1 MNARVVGAGFGV
13 LLLSGVVALGTA
25 AAAWFALG
33 RLMAWPPSPEHEALV
48 LGGMALVMVLW
59 SLCLWAS
66 VRGLAARRQ
75 RAADR
80 KAQVAALTQQPVLT
94 LDGLGHVDWANAAFS
109 QRTDRHGP
117 HVLGRDLAQVLG
129 LPEGE
134 ARTELE
140 TAVAHGQALALSCT
154 GSDLH
159 GHALSWQVEMQPL
172 RDAKS
177 RWMGATVLAMDGSAQ
192 VEAAARLEAL
202 QAEEA
207 LTHQE
212 LMDSLE
218 AERQRAEAERDAWG
232 LERTRWNAEQDAL
245 AHARAEAEA
254 HGDRLHEELNTLHE
268 GLEAA
273 QTGTWQVD
281 LDTHRVALDT
291 GAMRLVGAASSV
303 LLSRPFGHWAEWLS
317 PDDWAMARAQFAPLL
332 AGTAT
337 HRDAVVRLRAPG
349 AEEGQALW
357 IKAAVVAYGADGQAE
372 RIAGTVQRVGDAVQ
386 GLQQQWQLLRDGEA
400 LHGAAVFRL
409 DEHSLVL
416 QASPQF
422 FHLLGRP
429 AQGGEMGWGQFVHQV
444 ADDAHRHALQNA
456 LDDALAEDAKGWDL
470 TLPLRTALGAP
481 LWVQCRAEPR
491 AQSAGERAWLGVVQA
506 VPEPSRIDVAAPD
519 PVPEAP
525 PRDPI
530 AGRGAARLRFGPQWG
545 RTGRLLAPT
554 WLNLAAQVR
563 HLASAEER
571 RAEARRVALSA
582 RSLGADSLADGLQ
595 AWDGLEPDLPVALQA
610 EIDAV
615 VDAFQAA

>member
-1 MNARVVGAGFGV
+1 MNARVVGAGVGV
-13 LLLSGVVALGTA
+13 LLLSAGVALGTA

-33 RLMAWPPSPEHEALV
+33 RLMAWPPSPEHEALAV
-48 LGGMALVMVLW
+48 GGMALVMVLW
-59 SLCLWAS
+59 SLLLWAS
-66 VRGLAARRQ
+66 VRWWAARRQ
-75 RAADR
+75 RAAER

-140 TAVAHGQALALSCT
+140 TAVAHGQALALSCQ

-159 GHALSWQVEMQPL
+159 GNPLNWQLEMQPL
-172 RDAKS
+172 RDAKA
-177 RWMGATVLAMDGSAQ
+177 RWLGATVVAMDGSAL
-192 VEAAARLEAL
+192 VEATARFEAL
-202 QAEEA
+202 QAEETR
-207 LTHQE
+207 THQA
-212 LMDSLE
+212 LMDSLD
-218 AERQRAEAERDAWG
+218 AERQRAEAEREAWS

-303 LLSRPFGHWAEWLS
+303 LLSRPFAHWAEWLS

-444 ADDAHRHALQNA
+444 ADDGHRHALQNA

-491 AQSAGERAWLGVVQA
+491 AQSAGERAWLGVLQA
-506 VPEPSRIDVAAPD
+506 VPEPARIDVAAPD
-519 PVPEAP
+519 PAPEP
-525 PRDPI
+525 PVRDPLDD
-530 AGRGAARLRFGPQWG
+530 RAAAERRLGSDLG
-545 RTGRLLAPT
+545 RTGRLLAPA
-554 WLNLAAQVR
+554 WLNLPTQVR
-563 HLASAEER
+563 QADSADER
-571 RAEARRVALSA
+571 RAAARRVAMLA
-582 RSLGADSLADGLQ
+582 RSLGAACLADGLQ
-595 AWDGLEPDLPVALQA
+595 AWDGAEPELPEALKA

-615 VDAFQAA
+615 VDAFQTA